1 MPSPLPSAPA
11 PLFDRLC
18 APAGSEAEPLDARG
32 LRESLARELG
42 LLLGTRSRLP
52 LSRYAA
58 EADTVLDWGLP
69 DFTALSPRSGDDRE
83 ALREAVEVALARFEP
98 RLRQVQVAVDDWPG
112 QPQRARVQIDAAV
125 RLGTEWRR
133 VRFALPADGA
143 DAPGEA

>member
-32 LRESLARELG
+32 LRDDDAPVIETLRSLGRVDRHDAQALRESLARELG

-83 ALREAVEVALARFEP
+83 ALREAV
-98 RLRQVQVAVDDWPG
+98 
-112 QPQRARVQIDAAV
+112 
-125 RLGTEWRR
+125 
-133 VRFALPADGA
+133 
-143 DAPGEA
+143 